1 MGCINLIQK
10 ESFVNKF
17 ISFLIVVTLAF
28 TISFAGEKDSSAIYS
43 KSIDKPL
50 DAVYDSVYAALESE
64 KFWVIFEPNI
74 GKNLSKMAKR
84 FGDDYNKNNLSGIRS
99 LVFCNPGYANQVSN
113 LDPTMLAICPLSAT
127 LIQKENT
134 TTISFVRP
142 SLIAKG
148 SAAEEVLTEV
158 EKIIINAI
166 EKGMK

>member
-1 MGCINLIQK
+1 M
-10 ESFVNKF
+10 NKF
-17 ISFLIVVTLAF
+17 ISFLLIVTFAF
-28 TISFAGEKDSSAIYS
+28 TFSFAGENDTNAIYT

-50 DAVYDSVYAALESE
+50 NAVYDSVYAALENE

-74 GKNLSKMAKR
+74 GNNLSKMTGR
-84 FGDDYNKNNLSGIRS
+84 LGDDYNKNNLKGIRS

-113 LDPTMLAICPLSAT
+113 LDPAMLAICPLSAT

-134 TTISFVRP
+134 TTILFVRP

-148 SAAEEVLTEV
+148 SNAEEVLTKV
-158 EKIIINAI
+158 EKIIISAI